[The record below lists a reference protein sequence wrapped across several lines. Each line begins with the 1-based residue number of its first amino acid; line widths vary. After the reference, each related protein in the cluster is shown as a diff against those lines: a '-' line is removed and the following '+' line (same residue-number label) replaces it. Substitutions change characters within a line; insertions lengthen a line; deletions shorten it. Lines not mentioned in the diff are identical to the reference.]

1 MKDKTEVYLLTF
13 IEAFCC
19 VNTEV
24 WKRSIRERRVNKNNK
39 LVWVENPLSSNI
51 SGLYYWE
58 DWEVA
63 PRAVKTMWG
72 KN

>member
-24 WKRSIRERRVNKNNK
+24 WKRSIRERRVNKNKK
-39 LVWVENPLSSNI
+39 LVWVENPLI
-51 SGLYYWE
+51 
-58 DWEVA
+58 
-63 PRAVKTMWG
+63 
-72 KN
+72 